1 MDLVDP
7 LESQFDA
14 LCSVLHEGR
23 SITLRSHASFSSW
36 DAADAPLL
44 AAIAELAATARRKL
58 RETYPD
64 STIRTEQIEP
74 PPAGGPFPLEL
85 KITALA
91 AWRDTSTPTST
102 EIHDRA
108 LIRGEDDP
116 LLAHLAAC
124 VPHAQSIDIA
134 VAFVMDGGVQRL
146 RPYFEELLQRGGKLR
161 LLTGDYMD
169 ATEPDGLQSLLDLQG
184 DRTLR
189 VFESRG
195 SSFHPKSYIF
205 RWKDEEGTAFVGSS
219 NLSRTALGH
228 GVEWNYRV
236 ISSRDQAG
244 FQSVRDAFER
254 LFEHRSTV
262 ALTQEW
268 IQSYRQRRRADAPRL
283 AGIEPE
289 VAPPPK
295 PHGIQEEALRA
306 LRATR
311 DEGNRAGLVVL
322 ATGLGKTWLSAF
334 DSQGFER
341 VLFVAHREEI
351 LEQALS
357 TFRRIRPSATL
368 GRYMGQQRN
377 ADAAILFAS
386 VQTLSRKE
394 HLERFASDHFDYI
407 VVDEFHHAESP
418 TYRRILERFTPKFL
432 LGLTA
437 TPERTDGADLLALC
451 GNNLVY
457 SCNLV
462 DGVRQELLCPFDY
475 YGVPDEI
482 DYSRVP
488 WRRTSFDEE
497 ELTRAAATE
506 TRAQNALEQLEKRG
520 GKRALGFCVS
530 QRHADFM
537 RDFFN
542 RHGKRAASVH
552 AGPTSDPR
560 ANSMD
565 ALRQGELDIVF
576 CVDMFNEGLDVPEID
591 SVLMLRPTESRIL
604 WLQQFG
610 RGLRKAE
617 GKVLRVIDYIGNH
630 KTFLDKPR
638 ALFGA
643 LLGIGESTEA
653 LRNALLRAR
662 NNELDL
668 PPGCS
673 VTYDVQAI
681 DLLEKLLPR
690 RDALEQLDTLY
701 EEFRERHGRR
711 PSARELHSMDGPSI
725 RRAAQQHGSWF
736 AFVGSKGDL
745 TEHESRVANEH
756 AALLQEVAE
765 SRMNRTYKMLVLQAM
780 MELSQL
786 PGSVSIE
793 DLATRFETVASR
805 SPQLRQEITQSL
817 AGGSSLTRML
827 RSEPLRAWAGTRRGR
842 GSQWF
847 RLEEDRFEALFTVQ
861 PSDREIFVSLMGE
874 LVEWRIA
881 EHLDSLAPRFLECKV
896 AHNGS
901 NPIVF
906 LPDRTAHPEIP
917 SGPTRVIAEGE
928 TFSANFVKI
937 AINVMTREA
946 EPEGTNALPEL
957 LRYWFGPDAG
967 RPGQGQKVRLRL
979 DGDVVRMD
987 PVFDKSQK
995 SIVYRDDGT
1004 PLDTHFH
1011 VEVGGLRVAVVYYS
1025 RYGTDKDKGGR
1036 NLDYVEGLDVLF
1048 EHAKARHLRLVDAL
1062 LDSEPSRS
1070 TPVAQRR
1077 LPRKEIELPLDTSTV
1092 VDRESVRRWLQSAQ
1106 RRLSESGQS
1115 NTTRQIRLVFD
1126 LPEPMP
1132 ATTVRDWL
1140 ARMPDQ
1146 PESPAGV
1153 GQ

>member
-1 MDLVDP
+1 
-7 LESQFDA
+7 
-14 LCSVLHEGR
+14 
-23 SITLRSHASFSSW
+23 
-36 DAADAPLL
+36 
-44 AAIAELAATARRKL
+44 
-58 RETYPD
+58 
-64 STIRTEQIEP
+64 
-74 PPAGGPFPLEL
+74 
-85 KITALA
+85 
-91 AWRDTSTPTST
+91 
-102 EIHDRA
+102 
-108 LIRGEDDP
+108 
-116 LLAHLAAC
+116 
-124 VPHAQSIDIA
+124 
-134 VAFVMDGGVQRL
+134 
-146 RPYFEELLQRGGKLR
+146 
-161 LLTGDYMD
+161 
-169 ATEPDGLQSLLDLQG
+169 
-184 DRTLR
+184 
-189 VFESRG
+189 
-195 SSFHPKSYIF
+195 
-205 RWKDEEGTAFVGSS
+205 
-219 NLSRTALGH
+219 
-228 GVEWNYRV
+228 
-236 ISSRDQAG
+236 
-244 FQSVRDAFER
+244 
-254 LFEHRSTV
+254 
-262 ALTQEW
+262 
-268 IQSYRQRRRADAPRL
+268 
-283 AGIEPE
+283 
-289 VAPPPK
+289 
-295 PHGIQEEALRA
+295 
-306 LRATR
+306 
-311 DEGNRAGLVVL
+311 
-322 ATGLGKTWLSAF
+322 
-334 DSQGFER
+334 
-341 VLFVAHREEI
+341 
-351 LEQALS
+351 
-357 TFRRIRPSATL
+357 
-368 GRYMGQQRN
+368 MGQQRN

-457 SCNLV
+457 SCTLV

-537 RDFFN
+537 REFFN

-552 AGPTSDPR
+552 AGPSSDPR

-565 ALRQGELDIVF
+565 ALRQGDLDIVF

-643 LLGIGESTEA
+643 LFGIGESTEA

-681 DLLEKLLPR
+681 DLLKRLLPR

-725 RRAAQQHGSWF
+725 RRAAQPHGSWF
-736 AFVGSKGDL
+736 AFVDSKGDL

-786 PGSVSIE
+786 PGSVSVA
-793 DLATRFETVASR
+793 DLATRFEAIASR
-805 SPQLRQEITQSL
+805 SPQSRNELAQSL
-817 AGGSSLTRML
+817 AGGSTLTSML
-827 RSEPLRAWAGTRRGR
+827 KSEPLRAWAGTKHKK
-842 GSQWF
+842 GSKWF
-847 RLEEDRFEALFTVQ
+847 RLEEDRFEAFFVVQ
-861 PSDREIFVSLMGE
+861 QADRETFSSLLRE

-881 EHLDSLAPRFLECKV
+881 EHLDSLAPRFLECNV
-896 AHNGS
+896 SHNGS
-901 NPIVF
+901 NPILF
-906 LPDRTAHPEIP
+906 LPDRAAHPELP

-928 TFSANFVKI
+928 SFSANFVKI

-946 EPEGTNALPEL
+946 EADGLNALPEL

-967 RPGQGQKVRLRL
+967 QQGQRQKVRLRF
-979 DGDVVRMD
+979 DGDSVRME
-987 PVFDKSQK
+987 PVFDKSQR
-995 SIVYRDDGT
+995 SAVLRDDGL
-1004 PLDTHFH
+1004 PLDAHFH
-1011 VEVGGLRVAVVYYS
+1011 VEAFGRRLAVVYHA
-1025 RYGTDKDKGGR
+1025 RGGR
-1036 NLDYVEGLDVLF
+1036 RSSPAALNNEYTAGLDLVL
-1048 EHAKARHLRLVDAL
+1048 ERIGQRSPRLSDVL
-1062 LDSEPSRS
+1062 LDSSP
-1070 TPVAQRR
+1070 AQLGTIAKRR
-1077 LPRKEIELPLDTSTV
+1077 LEADGRMAPVTFSAELSAQQIRRWIAKAQGNNPTRRIRILIDISESLTASTV
-1092 VDRESVRRWLQSAQ
+1092 ANWLSGVAKSGPSAAEDTAITTGLVEQTSLPQPIQDPARIPQGVLPDTQDRPS
-1106 RRLSESGQS
+1106 
-1115 NTTRQIRLVFD
+1115 
-1126 LPEPMP
+1126 
-1132 ATTVRDWL
+1132 
-1140 ARMPDQ
+1140 
-1146 PESPAGV
+1146 
-1153 GQ
+1153 

>member
-1 MDLVDP
+1 MIQQEEHDSGNRVICHAY
-7 LESQFDA
+7 QA
-14 LCSVLHEGR
+14 GR
-23 SITLRSHASFSSW
+23 TITVRSHSSFLSW

-44 AAIAELAATARRKL
+44 AAIDQLAATARREL
-58 RETYPD
+58 REAYPD
-64 STIRTEQIEP
+64 STIRTEQIER
-74 PPAGGPFPLEL
+74 PPAAGPFPLEL

-91 AWRDTSTPTST
+91 AWRETSTPTT
-102 EIHDRA
+102 AEIHDRA
-108 LIRGEDDP
+108 LIRGDDDP

-134 VAFVMDGGVQRL
+134 VAFVMDSGVQRL
-146 RPYFEELLQRGGKLR
+146 RPYFEELLQRGGRLR

-169 ATEPDGLQSLLDLQG
+169 ATEPNGLQSLLDLQG

-189 VFESRG
+189 VFESHG
-195 SSFHPKSYIF
+195 GSFHPKSYIF

-219 NLSRTALGH
+219 NLSMTALGQ

-254 LFEHRSTV
+254 LFVHPSTV
-262 ALTQEW
+262 ALTSEW
-268 IQSYRQRRRADAPRL
+268 VQSYRQRRRSDAPRL

-306 LRATR
+306 LNATR

-334 DSQGFER
+334 DSQSFER

-368 GRYMGQQRN
+368 GRYMGQQRD

-394 HLERFASDHFDYI
+394 HLEQFASGHFDYI

-462 DGVRQELLCPFDY
+462 DGVRQALLCPFDY

-537 RDFFN
+537 RDFFS
-542 RHGKRAASVH
+542 RRGKRAASVH

-560 ANSMD
+560 ANSVD

-630 KTFLDKPR
+630 KTFLEKPR

-643 LLGIGESTEA
+643 LLGIGESAEA
-653 LRNALLRAR
+653 LRNALLRAK
-662 NNELDL
+662 NKDLDL
-668 PPGCS
+668 PPGCR

-681 DLLEKLLPR
+681 NILKKLLPE
-690 RDALEQLDTLY
+690 RDALQQLEDLY
-701 EEFRERHGRR
+701 DEFKDRHGRR
-711 PSARELHSMDGPSI
+711 PSARELHAMDEHSI
-725 RRAAQQHGSWF
+725 KIAAQQHESWF
-736 AFVGSKGDL
+736 AFVDSKDGL
-745 TEHESRVANEH
+745 TEHEASVAKEH
-756 AALLQEVAE
+756 APLFKEVAT
-765 SRMNRTYKMLVLQAM
+765 SRMNRTYKMLALQAM

-786 PGSVSIE
+786 PGSVSVE
-793 DLATRFETVASR
+793 DLAERFEAIASR
-805 SPQLRQEITQSL
+805 SPQLRIELSHSRTKGQT
-817 AGGSSLTRML
+817 LTNML
-827 RSEPLRAWAGTRRGR
+827 RNDPLRAWAGTKRKR
-842 GSQWF
+842 GSKWF
-847 RLEEDRFEALFTVQ
+847 RLEGDRFDAFFIVQ
-861 PSDREIFVSLMGE
+861 QADREVFSSLLRE

-901 NPIVF
+901 NPILF

-917 SGPTRVIAEGE
+917 SGPTRVIADGE
-928 TFSANFVKI
+928 TFSAKFVKI
-937 AINVMTREA
+937 AINVMTRKA
-946 EPEGTNALPEL
+946 EPKGTNALPEL

-967 RPGQGQKVRLRL
+967 MPGQGQKVRLRL
-979 DGDVVRMD
+979 DGDVVRME

-995 SIVYRDDGT
+995 SIVYRNDGT

-1011 VEVGGLRVAVVYYS
+1011 VESAGRRVAVIYYS
-1025 RYGTDKDKGGR
+1025 RFGKR
-1036 NLDYVEGLDVLF
+1036 HIDYVEGLDVLF

-1070 TPVAQRR
+1070 TPVALRR
-1077 LPRKEIELPLDTSTV
+1077 LPQKDIELPLDTSTV
-1092 VDRESVRRWLQSAQ
+1092 VDRQSVRRWLQSAQ

-1126 LPEPMP
+1126 LPEPVP

-1146 PESPAGV
+1146 PGSPAGV
-1153 GQ
+1153 GR

>member
-1 MDLVDP
+1 MTFREP
-7 LESQFDA
+7 PSGNADA
-14 LCSVLHEGR
+14 LCRVHHEGR
-23 SITLRSHASFSSW
+23 SITVRSNSSFPSW
-36 DAADAPLL
+36 DAADETVL
-44 AAIAELAATARRKL
+44 AAIADHATAARRKL
-58 RETYPD
+58 RQAHPD

-74 PPAGGPFPLEL
+74 PPAAGPFPLEL

-91 AWRDTSTPTST
+91 AWRETTASSTA

-146 RPYFEELLQRGGKLR
+146 RPYFEELLQRGGQLR

-184 DRTLR
+184 HRTLR

-205 RWKDEEGTAFVGSS
+205 RWQDEEGTAFVGSS

-236 ISSRDQAG
+236 ISSRDHAG

-254 LFEHRSTV
+254 LFVHPSTV
-262 ALTQEW
+262 ALTHEW

-295 PHGIQEEALRA
+295 PHGIQDEALRA

-311 DEGNRAGLVVL
+311 EDGNRAGLVVL

-334 DSQGFER
+334 DSQDYGR
-341 VLFVAHREEI
+341 LLFVAHREEI

-357 TFRRIRPSATL
+357 TFRRIRPGATL
-368 GRYMGQQRN
+368 GRYMGQQRD
-377 ADAAILFAS
+377 ADAEILFAS

-407 VVDEFHHAESP
+407 VIDEFHHAESP
-418 TYRRILERFTPKFL
+418 TYRRILERFTPKFM

-482 DYSRVP
+482 DYSQVP
-488 WRRTSFDEE
+488 WRRTSFDEA

-537 RDFFN
+537 REFFN
-542 RHGKRAASVH
+542 RRGKRAASVH
-552 AGPTSDPR
+552 AGPSSDPR
-560 ANSMD
+560 ANTMD
-565 ALRQGELDIVF
+565 ALRNGDLDIVF

-643 LLGIGESTEA
+643 LMGIGESTEA

-725 RRAAQQHGSWF
+725 RRATQQHGSWF

-745 TEHESRVANEH
+745 TEHESGVADEH

-765 SRMNRTYKMLVLQAM
+765 GRMNRTYKMLVLQAM

-793 DLATRFETVASR
+793 DLAARFEAIASR
-805 SPQLRQEITQSL
+805 SPQLRNELAQSL
-817 AGGSSLTRML
+817 AGGSTLTGML
-827 RSEPLRAWAGTRRGR
+827 KSEPLRAWAGTKRNR

-847 RLEEDRFEALFTVQ
+847 RLEEDRFEAFFIVQ
-861 PSDREIFVSLMGE
+861 QSDREAFSSLLRE
-874 LVEWRIA
+874 LIEWRIA
-881 EHLDSLAPRFLECKV
+881 EHLDSLAPRFLECDV
-896 AHNGS
+896 SHNGS
-901 NPIVF
+901 NPILF
-906 LPDRTAHPEIP
+906 LPNRAAHPELP
-917 SGPTRVIAEGE
+917 SGPTRLIAEGE
-928 TFSANFVKI
+928 SFSADFVKI

-946 EPEGTNALPEL
+946 EPDGSNALPDL

-967 RPGQGQKVRLRL
+967 QQGRRQKVRLRF
-979 DGDVVRMD
+979 DGDSVRAE
-987 PVFDKSQK
+987 PVFNKSQK
-995 SIVYRDDGT
+995 SIVYCNDGT

-1011 VEVGGLRVAVVYYS
+1011 VEAAGRRVAVVYYS

-1048 EHAKARHLRLVDAL
+1048 EHAKARSLRLVDAL

-1077 LPRKEIELPLDTSTV
+1077 LPRKDVELPLDTSTV

-1126 LPEPMP
+1126 LPEPVP
-1132 ATTVRDWL
+1132 ATTVREWL
-1140 ARMPDQ
+1140 ARLPDQ
-1146 PESPAGV
+1146 PESPVRV
-1153 GQ
+1153 GG